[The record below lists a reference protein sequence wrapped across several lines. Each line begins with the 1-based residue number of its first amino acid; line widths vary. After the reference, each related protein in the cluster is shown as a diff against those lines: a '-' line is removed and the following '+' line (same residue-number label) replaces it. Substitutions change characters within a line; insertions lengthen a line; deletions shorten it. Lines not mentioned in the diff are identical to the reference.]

1 VNEDA
6 RKEWIEERRV
16 EEFRAMP
23 KWAQRLGLR
32 PVVTGSEDRE
42 LREWVE
48 KHLDRFNAMLMTG
61 PEIAD
66 EVARV
71 LGYFVWGGKLMYVH
85 FILER
90 NLRGIP
96 EIQLKAM
103 REKANELRMVWEAE
117 NAAALREWREK
128 VQKARK

>member
-1 VNEDA
+1 MNED
-6 RKEWIEERRV
+6 RTDEWIEEWRAKA
-16 EEFRAMP
+16 FKAMP
-23 KWAQRLGLR
+23 KWAQRLRLR
-32 PVVTGSEDRE
+32 PVVTGPEDRE
-42 LREWVE
+42 LREWIE

-96 EIQLKAM
+96 EIQQKTM
-103 REKANELRMVWEAE
+103 REKATELRMAWEAE
-117 NAAALREWREK
+117 NAVALREWREK
-128 VQKARK
+128 VQKAHK